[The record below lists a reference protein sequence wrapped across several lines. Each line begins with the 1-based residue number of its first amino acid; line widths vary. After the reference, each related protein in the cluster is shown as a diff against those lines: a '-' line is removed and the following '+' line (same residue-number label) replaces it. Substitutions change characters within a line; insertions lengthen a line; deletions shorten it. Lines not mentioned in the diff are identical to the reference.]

1 MLLHVPSQPKLFL
14 ESLGGKFDY
23 IIEHMFVNDSATC
36 WAVVFAVD
44 CRQMLCAREL
54 TARCTDWRIVFVTNS
69 VAVFNLAH
77 AHIFVIV
84 DWLIALGA
92 CGDDGVCVVSIVS
105 VVEHASHLSSK
116 LDRSMIG

>member
-54 TARCTDWRIVFVTNS
+54 TARCTDWRIVFMTNS
-69 VAVFNLAH
+69 MAVFNLAH
-77 AHIFVIV
+77 THIFAVI
-84 DWLIALGA
+84 DWFIALGA
-92 CGDDGVCVVSIVS
+92 CGDDGISVVS
-105 VVEHASHLSSK
+105 VVEHVSHLSSK